1 MRKYV
6 YFSMLFMFFTIFA
19 IRLTKEDIRNFS
31 LSKGANFSEE
41 EINFTYDFIKKN
53 WKDVLKNPNIFDIDR
68 YKNHY
73 KPENFPKIKQVFNE
87 YFQKFNSFL
96 K

>member
-1 MRKYV
+1 
-6 YFSMLFMFFTIFA
+6 MFNIIGA
-19 IRLTKEDIRNFS
+19 YINKLTKEDINTFA
-31 LSKGANFSEE
+31 LKKGASLNQE
-41 EINFTYDFIKKN
+41 EIDFTYDFIKKN
-53 WKDVLKNPNIFDIDR
+53 WKDVLKNPSIFDIDR

-73 KPENFPKIKQVFNE
+73 RSENFPKVKQVFNE

>member
-1 MRKYV
+1 
-6 YFSMLFMFFTIFA
+6 MLNIIGA
-19 IRLTKEDIRNFS
+19 YINRLTKEDIRNFS

-41 EINFTYDFIKKN
+41 EINFTYNFIKKN

>member
-1 MRKYV
+1 
-6 YFSMLFMFFTIFA
+6 MFNIIGA
-19 IRLTKEDIRNFS
+19 YINRLTKEDVRNFS

-53 WKDVLKNPNIFDIDR
+53 WKDVLKNPSIFDIDR
-68 YKNHY
+68 YKGHY
-73 KPENFPKIKQVFNE
+73 SNENFLKIKQVFNE
-87 YFQKFNSFL
+87 YLQKFGSNF

>member
-1 MRKYV
+1 MNNIISNYV
-6 YFSMLFMFFTIFA
+6 E
-19 IRLTKEDIRNFS
+19 RLTKEDIRNFS

>member
-1 MRKYV
+1 M
-6 YFSMLFMFFTIFA
+6 MFNIIGA
-19 IRLTKEDIRNFS
+19 YINRLTKEDIRNFS

-41 EINFTYDFIKKN
+41 EINF
-53 WKDVLKNPNIFDIDR
+53 
-68 YKNHY
+68 
-73 KPENFPKIKQVFNE
+73 PKVKQVFNE